1 MEEIKQVVK
10 DGIVTNASSSSIS
23 KSKNESTQIT
33 DDNSQ
38 NYSKRNESLESA
50 LRRFKKQ
57 SSGIISEIRKREA
70 YDKPSV
76 RRKKKSKEARRHK
89 KMGRYGNG
97 KW

>member
-1 MEEIKQVVK
+1 MEEIKQSVT
-10 DGIVTNASSSSIS
+10 DGMENNASSSSMS
-23 KSKNESTQIT
+23 KSLLKA
-33 DDNSQ
+33 DDS
-38 NYSKRNESLESA
+38 SPKNESLESA

-89 KMGRYGNG
+89 KMGRYGIN